1 MAAKESTLGDLH
13 ELIAKEMMRRIES
26 GEATPADMSAAIK
39 FLKDNNIT
47 AVPTNTNPLGQ
58 MLDSLENRLPFADPK
73 NPLMQ

>member
-1 MAAKESTLGDLH
+1 MAAKESTLGALH
-13 ELIAKEMMRRIES
+13 ELVAREMMNRIES
-26 GEATPADMSAAIK
+26 GEATPADMSAAIR

-58 MLDSLENRLPFADPK
+58 MLDSLEKRLPFADPK